1 MRKMVSEGN
10 GSKHRYMPMQ
20 PRVAPPKKRS
30 GSMPCG
36 KMNDAEPMRGKSQ
49 TMMGFVA
56 SSSIEPK
63 YAAPPAN
70 PARTHGMVIAYKSE
84 KKK

>member
-1 MRKMVSEGN
+1 
-10 GSKHRYMPMQ
+10 MPMQ

-30 GSMPCG
+30 GSIPCG
-36 KMNDAEPMRGKSQ
+36 DMNDASTRMELNFR

-63 YAAPPAN
+63 YAAPPAS
-70 PARTHGMVIAYKSE
+70 PASTHGMVNAWE
-84 KKK
+84 